1 VFHNDSALFVN
12 ENHYYYHY
20 QQIINPEFTFFV
32 TSSGTAGKPTGQV
45 ATQPLLIYV
54 PISGKCPYYFEST
67 CLSQESHMSQSR
79 PLEGL
84 RVVEL
89 GQLLAGPF
97 AGTVLGYF
105 GAEVIKVEP
114 PTGDPIRQW
123 REVRNGMSLWYH
135 SLARNKKSVTLDLKS
150 DKGRE
155 LAFDLLTKA
164 DVVIENFR
172 PGAMES
178 WGLGPEQ
185 VKAKNPG
192 IIYARISGYGQSGP
206 FSEKPGYASVTE
218 GYGGFRYING
228 EPGKAPVRP
237 NISLGDTVAA
247 IHAAL
252 GVALALIERNKSGK
266 GQVVDVALYESIFNL
281 LEGIVPEFDGA
292 GVVREPSGTT
302 ITGIVPTNTYLCS
315 DEKHVVIGGNGD
327 SIFKRLMTEAGRED
341 MANDPELEHNQGR
354 VTHEQ
359 KIDDALA
366 KWCSEHTSAEIISKL
381 EAARVPVGPI
391 YSVEDMMTDPHYIA
405 RGMFETV
412 EIDGEPL
419 KIPAIMPKLSDT
431 PGRTDWPG
439 AKIGQHNA
447 EILGDLLGL
456 SEDELSGLSSDGV
469 TC

>member
-1 VFHNDSALFVN
+1 MNT
-12 ENHYYYHY
+12 E
-20 QQIINPEFTFFV
+20 
-32 TSSGTAGKPTGQV
+32 
-45 ATQPLLIYV
+45 
-54 PISGKCPYYFEST
+54 
-67 CLSQESHMSQSR
+67 R

-84 RVVEL
+84 RVVEM

-123 REVRNGMSLWYH
+123 REVRDGMSLWYH

-155 LAFDLLTKA
+155 IAFDLLTKA
-164 DVVIENFR
+164 DVVVENFR

-178 WGLGPEQ
+178 WGLGPED
-185 VKAKNPG
+185 VKPHNPG
-192 IIYARISGYGQSGP
+192 IIYARISGYGQTGP

-228 EPGKAPVRP
+228 EPGKPPIRP
-237 NISLGDTVAA
+237 NISLGDTAAA
-247 IHAAL
+247 IQAAM
-252 GVALALIERNKSGK
+252 GVLLAVIQRQKTGS
-266 GQVVDVALYESIFNL
+266 GQVVDVALYEAIFNM
-281 LEGIVPEFDGA
+281 LEGIVPEYDGA

-315 DEKHVVIGGNGD
+315 DGKHVVIGGNGD
-327 SIFKRLMTEAGRED
+327 SIFKRLMKEAGRED
-341 MANDPELEHNQGR
+341 MANDPELEHNPGR
-354 VTHEQ
+354 VIHQER
-359 KIDDALA
+359 IDQALA
-366 KWCSEHTSAEIISKL
+366 DWCQQHTSAEIIDKL

-405 RGMFETV
+405 RGMFEEV
-412 EIDGEPL
+412 DVNGKAL
-419 KIPAIMPKLSDT
+419 KIPAISPKLSDT

-439 AKIGQHNA
+439 AQIGAHNQ

-456 SEDELSGLSSDGV
+456 SQEALEQLHQDGI
-469 TC
+469 TN

>member
-1 VFHNDSALFVN
+1 
-12 ENHYYYHY
+12 
-20 QQIINPEFTFFV
+20 
-32 TSSGTAGKPTGQV
+32 
-45 ATQPLLIYV
+45 
-54 PISGKCPYYFEST
+54 
-67 CLSQESHMSQSR
+67 MSQSR

-84 RVVEL
+84 RVIEL

-150 DKGRE
+150 ERGRE

-178 WGLGPEQ
+178 WGLGPDK
-185 VKAKNPG
+185 VKEKNPG

-252 GVALALIERNKSGK
+252 GVAFAIIERNKSGK

-315 DEKHVVIGGNGD
+315 DGKHVVIGGNGD

-354 VTHEQ
+354 VIHEQ
-359 KIDDALA
+359 KIDAALA
-366 KWCSEHTSAEIISKL
+366 KWCSEHSSADIICKL
-381 EAARVPVGPI
+381 EGARVPVGPI
-391 YSVEDMMTDPHYIA
+391 YSVEDMMSDPHYNA

-419 KIPAIMPKLSDT
+419 KIPAILPKLSET

-439 AKIGQHNA
+439 AKIGAHNS

-456 SEDELSGLSSDGV
+456 SEADLSSLSDDGV
-469 TC
+469 TS